1 MTADARTT
9 TTDTGERHLLRD
21 PNLHVIFGV
30 TLMAVL
36 GVSSITP
43 AFPQIGEALNLTP
56 GQVGMLVAVFTL
68 PGVALTPVLGVL
80 GDRLGRKRVLI
91 PSLVLFAVA
100 GTACGFARDYD
111 VLLALRLLQGA
122 GAAAIGALNIT
133 IVGDLYS
140 GWRRAAAL
148 GYNASVL
155 SIGTALYP
163 AIGGALALL
172 GWFYPFF
179 LPILALPVALL
190 VVRQLRNPEPSS
202 ELKLSEYLR
211 NALSSMRDRQAL
223 GLFLASLV
231 TFVIL
236 YGAYLTYLPFLL
248 RRSFD
253 ASPLLIGLLFSAASL
268 ATAVTSFRLGRLAQR
283 FTSQALV
290 RAGFAL
296 YVLTMVA
303 LPLAPSVGALMVP
316 VVLFGVANGIAI
328 PSILT
333 MLTGLAP
340 AEYRAAFMSVNATV
354 LRLGQTLG
362 PLAAGAML
370 AYQGLPGVYYG
381 SSALALATLGVV
393 GVVVGRGGAAAPAA
407 AEG

>member
-1 MTADARTT
+1 MSPDESPSRLEEREAR
-9 TTDTGERHLLRD
+9 LLSD

-43 AFPQIGEALNLTP
+43 AFPQIAEALNLTP
-56 GQVGMLVAVFTL
+56 GQVGLLVAVFTL
-68 PGVALTPVLGVL
+68 PGATLTPILGVL
-80 GDRLGRKRVLI
+80 GDRFGRKRVI
-91 PSLVLFAVA
+91 VPSLLLFAVA
-100 GTACGFARDYD
+100 GTACGFARNFE
-111 VLLALRLLQGA
+111 LLLWLRFFQGV
-122 GAAAIGALNIT
+122 GAAALGAINIT
-133 IVGDLYS
+133 LVGDLYS
-140 GWRRAAAL
+140 GWRRATVM

-155 SIGTALYP
+155 SVGTALYP

-179 LPILALPVALL
+179 LPVLALPVALL
-190 VVRQLRNPEPSS
+190 VLWRLQNPEPAREQS
-202 ELKLSEYLR
+202 LGVYLR
-211 NALSSMRDRQAL
+211 NTLISIRNPQAV

-253 ASPLLIGLLFSAASL
+253 ASPVLIGGLFSATSV
-268 ATAVTSFRLGRLAQR
+268 ATALTSFRLGRLSRR
-283 FTSQALV
+283 FSSRNLIN
-290 RAGFAL
+290 AGFIL
-296 YVLTMVA
+296 YALTMLG
-303 LPLAPSVGALMVP
+303 LPLAPSLGALFVP
-316 VVLFGVANGIAI
+316 ALLFGVANGISI

-340 AEYRAAFMSVNATV
+340 TEYRAAFMSVNAMV

-362 PLAAGAML
+362 PLVAGAML
-370 AYQGLPGVYYG
+370 RLRGLSGAYYG
-381 SSALALATLGVV
+381 SAVLAVATLAVIMV
-393 GVVVGRGGAAAPAA
+393 MVKR
-407 AEG
+407 E